1 METPPSNVQA
11 RNIGYNQNYRMETP
25 LNNDID
31 EFSRNDFLNKV
42 NLNEKGKKSE
52 FGVSLRQ
59 NLISEKEIYQKKLN
73 ELRKQIKFVE
83 ETNWMF
89 ENNEGLNIFENLP
102 NNL

>member
-25 LNNDID
+25 LNHDTE
-31 EFSRNDFLNKV
+31 EFSRNEYLSKMNM
-42 NLNEKGKKSE
+42 NEKGKKSD
-52 FGVSLRQ
+52 FGVSLKQ
-59 NLISEKEIYQKKLN
+59 NLISEKEIYQKKFN

-89 ENNEGLNIFENLP
+89 ENNDGMNIFENLP